1 MPITVA
7 GTTITFNDATTIST
21 QPVTSWNGL
30 AGAVANTTQFTIGC
44 FVIARPQNTTNYN
57 PGDTIAGSSLYVCS
71 TATVYYSS
79 QWYQIFVNATYTP
92 STIGSGSW
100 RCVSRAYAAGVQG
113 DPGLWV
119 RYA

>member
-1 MPITVA
+1 MA
-7 GTTITFNDATTIST
+7 SSLNGTGITFSDSTTLST

-30 AGAVANTTQFTIGC
+30 TGAVANTTQFTIGC
-44 FVIARPQNTTNYN
+44 FVLARPQNTTNYN
-57 PGDTIAGSSLYVCS
+57 PGDTLAGSSLYVCS
-71 TATVYYSS
+71 AATVWNSS
-79 QWYQIFVNATYTP
+79 QWWQTFQNTNYTP

-100 RCVSRAYAAGVQG
+100 RCVSRAYGFSAQG